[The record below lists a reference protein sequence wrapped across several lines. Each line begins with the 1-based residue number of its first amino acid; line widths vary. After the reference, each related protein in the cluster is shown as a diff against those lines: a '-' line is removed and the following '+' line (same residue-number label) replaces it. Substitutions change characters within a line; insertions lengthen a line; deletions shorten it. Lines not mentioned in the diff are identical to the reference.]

1 MTATAVPPTGAA
13 PEPEVTW
20 DARQWSRLLV
30 LSGNMLLDAIEVS
43 VILIA
48 LPTLAARFGLTPWG
62 AQWMMS
68 GFALGFAALLLLG
81 PVLCARLG
89 RRRAY
94 LGAMLLFGAASL
106 AGGLAGGPALL
117 VAVRVVKGCCA
128 ALTAP
133 TGLAII
139 NDLFPEGP
147 ERRRALSVY
156 SLFGAAG
163 FTAGLLLA
171 GGLLEA
177 DWRWVFVFPA
187 PVALVLL
194 VAGAYV
200 LPREGGG
207 PGGDGAPAGGGAVAG
222 PGPGDGDAGAR
233 SGDGG
238 PAAGPGAGTGGGAAD
253 SGAPAHRPGARL
265 PSLALLKR
273 GPLLRSA
280 LGAASL
286 NGTYQAVLV
295 VMVFQMADDFGWSP
309 WLSALALLPACVP
322 LALTVPF
329 AGRFIAR
336 HGSGRLVTLGALFP
350 LLGYGL
356 YLARPDSGS
365 YPLGMLPVLLLV
377 EAGFCCAFVALN
389 TQATAGLDPADRGAA
404 VSLYQAAVQLGAA
417 VLLPAAALLLTH
429 ATGPRPALVLITAV
443 GALGLVAAL
452 ARRGA
457 R

>member
-1 MTATAVPPTGAA
+1 MTATAVPV
-13 PEPEVTW
+13 PEARVSW

-48 LPTLAARFGLTPWG
+48 LPTLSARFDLTPWG
-62 AQWMMS
+62 AQWLMS
-68 GFALGFAALLLLG
+68 GFAIGFAALLLLG
-81 PVLCARLG
+81 PVLCARIG

-94 LGAMLLFGAASL
+94 LGAMLLFGLASL

-117 VAVRVVKGCCA
+117 IAVRVVKGCCA

-194 VAGAYV
+194 IAGAYV
-200 LPREGGG
+200 LPRGQGGG
-207 PGGDGAPAGGGAVAG
+207 P
-222 PGPGDGDAGAR
+222 
-233 SGDGG
+233 
-238 PAAGPGAGTGGGAAD
+238 
-253 SGAPAHRPGARL
+253 ARL
-265 PSLALLKR
+265 PRPGLLKR
-273 GPLLRSA
+273 GALPRSA
-280 LGAASL
+280 LGAACL
-286 NGTYQAVLV
+286 NGTYQALLVLV
-295 VMVFQMADDFGWSP
+295 VFQLSEGFGWSP
-309 WLSALALLPACVP
+309 WRSALALLPACVP
-322 LALTVPF
+322 LALSVPF

-336 HGSGRLVTLGALFP
+336 HGARRLVTLGALFP
-350 LLGYGL
+350 FLGYAL
-356 YLARPDSGS
+356 YLARPGSGS
-365 YPLGMLPVLLLV
+365 YALGTLPVLLLV

-389 TQATAGLDPADRGAA
+389 AQATAGLDPADRGPA

-417 VLLPAAALLLTH
+417 VLLPPVALLLTYGS
-429 ATGPRPALVLITAV
+429 GPRPAAALVTAV

-452 ARRGA
+452 ARRPA
-457 R
+457 RTAP

>member
-1 MTATAVPPTGAA
+1 MTATAATAREAGAG
-13 PEPEVTW
+13 W

-62 AQWMMS
+62 AQWLMS

-94 LGAMLLFGAASL
+94 LGAMLLFGVASL

-171 GGLLEA
+171 GGLLEV

-200 LPREGGG
+200 LPREQIDGG
-207 PGGDGAPAGGGAVAG
+207 AGGG

-238 PAAGPGAGTGGGAAD
+238 PAAGPGGGGTGGGAAD
-253 SGAPAHRPGARL
+253 RGGPAHRPGARL
-265 PSLALLKR
+265 PSPALLKR

-295 VMVFQMADDFGWSP
+295 VMVFQMADGFGWSP

-350 LLGYGL
+350 LLGYVL

-417 VLLPAAALLLTH
+417 VLLPAVALLLTH
-429 ATGPRPALVLITAV
+429 ATGPRPALALITAA

-452 ARRGA
+452 ARRTT

>member
-1 MTATAVPPTGAA
+1 MTATAVPV
-13 PEPEVTW
+13 PEAGVRW

-48 LPTLAARFGLTPWG
+48 LPTLAARFDLTPWG
-62 AQWMMS
+62 AQWLMS
-68 GFALGFAALLLLG
+68 GFALGFAALLLVG
-81 PVLCARLG
+81 PALCARIG

-94 LGAMLLFGAASL
+94 LGAMLLFGVASL

-117 VAVRVVKGCCA
+117 IAVRVVKGCCA

-156 SLFGAAG
+156 SMFGAAG

-200 LPREGGG
+200 LPREQGGG
-207 PGGDGAPAGGGAVAG
+207 P
-222 PGPGDGDAGAR
+222 
-233 SGDGG
+233 
-238 PAAGPGAGTGGGAAD
+238 
-253 SGAPAHRPGARL
+253 ARL
-265 PSLALLKR
+265 PSPALLRR
-273 GPLLRSA
+273 GGLPRSA
-280 LGAASL
+280 LGAACL
-286 NGTYQAVLV
+286 NGTYQALLLLV
-295 VMVFQMADDFGWSP
+295 VFRMAEGFGWSP
-309 WLSALALLPACVP
+309 WRSALALLPACVP
-322 LALTVPF
+322 LALSVPF
-329 AGRFIAR
+329 AGRLIAR
-336 HGSGRLVTLGALFP
+336 YGAHRLVTLGALFP
-350 LLGYGL
+350 LLGYVL
-356 YLARPDSGS
+356 HLARPESGS
-365 YPLGMLPVLLLV
+365 YALGTLPVLLLV

-389 TQATAGLDPADRGAA
+389 ARATAGLDPADRGAA

-417 VLLPAAALLLTH
+417 VLLPLVALLLTYGS
-429 ATGPRPALVLITAV
+429 GPRPAAALVTAV
-443 GALGLVAAL
+443 GALGLVAVL
-452 ARRGA
+452 ARRPA
-457 R
+457 RTAP

>member
-13 PEPEVTW
+13 PGARVSW

-48 LPTLAARFGLTPWG
+48 LPTLAARFGLTPFG
-62 AQWMMS
+62 VQWMMT

-81 PVLCARLG
+81 PVLCARIG

-94 LGAMLLFGAASL
+94 LGAMLLFGVASL

-117 VAVRVVKGCCA
+117 IAVRVVKGCCA

-194 VAGAYV
+194 VAGAFV
-200 LPREGGG
+200 LPREQGGG
-207 PGGDGAPAGGGAVAG
+207 P
-222 PGPGDGDAGAR
+222 
-233 SGDGG
+233 
-238 PAAGPGAGTGGGAAD
+238 
-253 SGAPAHRPGARL
+253 ARL
-265 PSLALLKR
+265 PRLALLRR

-295 VMVFQMADDFGWSP
+295 VMVFRMADDFGWSP

-322 LALTVPF
+322 LALSVPF

-336 HGSGRLVTLGALFP
+336 YGSARLVTLGALFP
-350 LLGYGL
+350 LLGYVL

-389 TQATAGLDPADRGAA
+389 TRATEGLDPADRGAA
-404 VSLYQAAVQLGAA
+404 VSLYQAAVQWGAA
-417 VLLPAAALLLTH
+417 LLLPAVGLLLTH
-429 ATGPRPALVLITAV
+429 ARGPRPALALVTAA

-452 ARRGA
+452 ARRTA